1 MKKWDGFDSAII
13 GIASVWN
20 GNERVEVLVYDIY
33 KMVEQ
38 LMLRDSMNV
47 DEALEYI
54 DFNIEGTYIGKD
66 TPIIVWEYHDE

>member
-1 MKKWDGFDSAII
+1 MKKWDGFDNAII
-13 GIASVWN
+13 GISSVWN